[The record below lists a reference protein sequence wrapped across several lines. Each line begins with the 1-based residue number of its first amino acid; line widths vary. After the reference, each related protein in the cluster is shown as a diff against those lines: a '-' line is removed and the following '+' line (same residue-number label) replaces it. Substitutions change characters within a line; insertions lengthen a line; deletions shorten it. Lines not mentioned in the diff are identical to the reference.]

1 MPYTNIPQQND
12 SKSCGVYVIK
22 YMLEWN
28 GIQMRNN
35 FTQDQMDIF
44 RRKICCR
51 LLRSENNKC
60 RKASYKEPLTKE
72 LYLAANPKVSGSD
85 GEVCIIGTRTGN
97 INHKTGKKSDNKTNN
112 PNDQAKPSKAQKKW
126 GRPRKDG
133 HNTKAITK
141 NGTNKSEMSTVA
153 RDPGANK
160 RISNPSQ
167 YRKSP
172 YSKS

>member
-1 MPYTNIPQQND
+1 
-12 SKSCGVYVIK
+12 
-22 YMLEWN
+22 
-28 GIQMRNN
+28 
-35 FTQDQMDIF
+35 MDIF

-60 RKASYKEPLTKE
+60 RKASYKEPLTVCAIAYLPKISFIKLIFHANMFDGFCFNSLQKE

-112 PNDQAKPSKAQKKW
+112 PNDQAKPSKGQKKR
-126 GRPRKDG
+126 GRPKKDG
-133 HNTKAITK
+133 PSTKDTTK

>member
-1 MPYTNIPQQND
+1 MFDGFCFNSLQ
-12 SKSCGVYVIK
+12 
-22 YMLEWN
+22 
-28 GIQMRNN
+28 
-35 FTQDQMDIF
+35 
-44 RRKICCR
+44 
-51 LLRSENNKC
+51 
-60 RKASYKEPLTKE
+60 KE

-112 PNDQAKPSKAQKKW
+112 PNDQAKPSKGQKKR
-126 GRPRKDG
+126 GQPKKDG
-133 HNTKAITK
+133 PSTKDTTK

-153 RDPGANK
+153 GDPGANK

>member
-1 MPYTNIPQQND
+1 LFQFSSEITLLGCK
-12 SKSCGVYVIK
+12 SKY
-22 YMLEWN
+22 
-28 GIQMRNN
+28 
-35 FTQDQMDIF
+35 
-44 RRKICCR
+44 
-51 LLRSENNKC
+51 
-60 RKASYKEPLTKE
+60 
-72 LYLAANPKVSGSD
+72 SGSD

-97 INHKTGKKSDNKTNN
+97 INKKIGKKSDYKTNN
-112 PNDQAKPSKAQKKW
+112 PNDQAKPSKGQKKR

-133 HNTKAITK
+133 HNTKATTT

-153 RDPGANK
+153 GDPGANK